1 MDVLKDVSLYVDF
14 RSRTITTVHT
24 GVEHPP
30 SSYLNIPKLNTQV
43 SPIPVLCHQAK
54 MMLLQQQSQLCSQTH
69 EADPVVPCYHLL
81 LSRPSWKAAAE
92 ENMVSGQTG

>member
-1 MDVLKDVSLYVDF
+1 MDVLKDVCLYIDF

-24 GVEHPP
+24 GAEHPP

-54 MMLLQQQSQLCSQTH
+54 IISSSSKANFAARLMRLIPGTLLPPLSQ
-69 EADPVVPCYHLL
+69 
-81 LSRPSWKAAAE
+81 
-92 ENMVSGQTG
+92 